1 MDERNATALLLR
13 KYRWM
18 VQVMVGFAEET
29 EMPNPELRAQMLRNA
44 HNERILTRFGSALI
58 RTATESSTKRSAR
71 RCANPS
77 DKVAAEAGDRVQV
90 KASKVATRAA
100 SARAVE
106 VVKVE
111 LKAMVANAPGV
122 NQSASS
128 VSAAAKNGRAIIRLE
143 NLQKVYTL
151 GLENEVRAL
160 DGVSIDIMEGSYVA
174 IMGPSGS
181 GKSTML
187 NLLGCLDRPTTGNY
201 FLGDVDVARMHDDEL
216 SRVRGK
222 RIGFIF
228 QSYNLI
234 AQLTVIENIQ
244 VPLIYQGADLQ
255 ATYARCVELA
265 ELVGLGGRLHHR
277 PAQLSGGQQQRVA
290 IARSLVNDPLMIL
303 ADEPT
308 GNLDSKTGSDVL
320 EMIDKLNAAGKTIV
334 LVTHDE
340 KVAARASRVIHMKD
354 GKVERDVTNPKQ
366 ERALEAAL
374 SI

>member
-1 MDERNATALLLR
+1 MS
-13 KYRWM
+13 
-18 VQVMVGFAEET
+18 
-29 EMPNPELRAQMLRNA
+29 
-44 HNERILTRFGSALI
+44 I
-58 RTATESSTKRSAR
+58 
-71 RCANPS
+71 
-77 DKVAAEAGDRVQV
+77 
-90 KASKVATRAA
+90 
-100 SARAVE
+100 
-106 VVKVE
+106 
-111 LKAMVANAPGV
+111 
-122 NQSASS
+122 ASS
-128 VSAAAKNGRAIIRLE
+128 GANQNRAIIRLE
-143 NLQKVYTL
+143 NLEKVYTL

-160 DGVSIDIMEGSYVA
+160 DGVSLEVQEGSYVA

-187 NLLGCLDRPTTGNY
+187 NLLGCLDRPTGGNY
-201 FLGDVDVARMHDDEL
+201 FLGEVDVARMHDDEL

-244 VPLIYQGADLQ
+244 VPLIYQGEDLQ
-255 ATYARCVELA
+255 ASYARCVELA

-308 GNLDSKTGSDVL
+308 GNLDSKTGHDVL
-320 EMIDKLNAAGKTIV
+320 EMIDRLNAGGKTIV

-354 GKVERDVTNPKQ
+354 GKVERDVLKSPN
-366 ERALEAAL
+366 ERALEGAL
-374 SI
+374 AN

>member
-1 MDERNATALLLR
+1 MNAVTPPR
-13 KYRWM
+13 
-18 VQVMVGFAEET
+18 
-29 EMPNPELRAQMLRNA
+29 
-44 HNERILTRFGSALI
+44 NER
-58 RTATESSTKRSAR
+58 RT
-71 RCANPS
+71 
-77 DKVAAEAGDRVQV
+77 
-90 KASKVATRAA
+90 
-100 SARAVE
+100 
-106 VVKVE
+106 
-111 LKAMVANAPGV
+111 
-122 NQSASS
+122 
-128 VSAAAKNGRAIIRLE
+128 IIRLE
-143 NLQKVYTL
+143 NLHKVYTL

-160 DGVSIDIMEGSYVA
+160 DGVSLDIIEGSYVA

-187 NLLGCLDRPTTGNY
+187 NLLGCLDRPTSGNY
-201 FLGDVDVARMHDDEL
+201 FLGEVDVARMHDDEL

-255 ATYARCVELA
+255 ATYPRCVELA

-308 GNLDSKTGSDVL
+308 GNLDSKTGRDVL
-320 EMIDKLNAAGKTIV
+320 ELIDRLNADGKTIV
-334 LVTHDE
+334 LVTHDD
-340 KVAARASRVIHMKD
+340 KVAARANRVIHMKD
-354 GKVERDVTNPKQ
+354 GRVERDVQNAKQ
-366 ERALEAAL
+366 ERGLEAAL